1 VLLTK
6 QLYELVFG
14 DVYLR
19 RFIVAFL
26 AVIIIIASV
35 FATTQLL
42 LPALNT
48 NSNKSPP
55 IQNSGFHVGVS
66 FCGNTTA
73 EAQLLIDRVK
83 TYTNLL
89 VVQSGPVS
97 VNETALNEIV
107 NYAVASK
114 LDVIVYFG
122 FFNPNYT
129 WQIPWLDYAK
139 QQWGSRFLGVY
150 LNDEPGGQTIDANWT
165 GILNQIKIRDTSAY
179 YEHILGIDL
188 ELNGSL
194 PIDNNQAAYHFLTAV
209 KTSLG
214 LNQLE
219 TRSITSFTSDYA
231 LYWFD
236 YQGGYDT
243 IFAQFGSNQSVTQTI
258 ALARGAA
265 RMQNKTWGTIIT
277 WTYDHP
283 PYLISGAEMYNQLL
297 TAYMS
302 GAKYAVIFDYPQI
315 PGNPYGILTDE
326 HFMAL
331 EKFWNKIQNLN
342 VNNQPQAV
350 LVLPHDYGWG
360 MRTPQDPIW
369 GLWAPDGTSARIWNI
384 TQKLLGQYGT
394 GLDIVYDDAQ
404 FPVEGKGYQQVYY
417 WNQTV

>member
-1 VLLTK
+1 M
-6 QLYELVFG
+6 
-14 DVYLR
+14 R
-19 RFIVAFL
+19 RFLVISLVVTIIV
-26 AVIIIIASV
+26 ASV

-48 NSNKSPP
+48 NSNQNPP
-55 IQNSGFHVGVS
+55 TKTSGFHVGVS

-73 EAQLLIDRVK
+73 EARLLIDRVK

-97 VNETALNEIV
+97 VNETSMNEIV
-107 NYAVASK
+107 NYAVCSG

-122 FFNPNYT
+122 FFNHNYT

-139 QQWGSRFLGVY
+139 QTWGSRFLGVY

-165 GILNQIKIRDTSAY
+165 GYFNQIKIRNSSAY
-179 YEHILGIDL
+179 YKHAPAVDL

-194 PIDNNQAAYHFLTAV
+194 PIDNNQAANHFLTAV
-209 KTSLG
+209 STRLG
-214 LNQLE
+214 LNQLK
-219 TRSITSFTSDYA
+219 TRQITSFTSDYA

-243 IFAQFGSNQSVTQTI
+243 TFAQFGSNQSITQAI

-265 RMQNKTWGTIIT
+265 RLQNKTWGTIIT
-277 WTYDHP
+277 WTYDQP
-283 PYLISGAEMYNQLL
+283 PYLVNGSEMYNQLL

-302 GAKYAVIFDYPQI
+302 GAKYEVIFDYPQI
-315 PGNPYGILTDE
+315 SGNPYGILADE
-326 HFMAL
+326 HFLAL
-331 EKFWNKIQNLN
+331 EKFWNNIQTLN
-342 VNNQPQAV
+342 VNNQPGAV

-360 MRTPQDPIW
+360 MRNPQEPIW
-369 GLWAPDGTSARIWNI
+369 GLWAPDGTSAQIWNI
-384 TQKLLGQYGT
+384 TQKLLSQYGT

-404 FPVEGKGYQQVYY
+404 FPVAGKGYQQVYF